1 MTKPLRV
8 LHLVGSATN
17 RFYCDLSELYARDC
31 IQATADPARYTFL
44 IAYVTPD
51 RNWRFP
57 DSLHPADIAAAEA
70 MPLPEAVNFLA
81 QQTLDVA
88 LPQMFCLPGMTEY
101 RALLNVLQIPY
112 VGNGPFQMA
121 IAADKTKAKAI
132 VSAAGVKVP
141 KGELLQKGE
150 FPSLL
155 PPVVVKPNNSDN
167 SDGVTLVRT
176 KEEYPAALETAFA
189 YAEQVI
195 VEEFIELGRE
205 VRCGLIVQ
213 NGELVCLPLEE
224 YFVDPSLRPIRTG
237 AHKLKRDTNNTLTLT
252 AKERT
257 QAWIVEADDPVIPA
271 VWEAAKRCHQAIGC
285 EQYSL
290 FDFRIDPQGQP
301 WFIEAGLY
309 CSFSP
314 KSVVVTMMAAAGM
327 PLNTFFETVLRQ
339 TAEKQT
345 GRTIEEQQPDALLV

>member
-1 MTKPLRV
+1 MTTPLRV

-17 RFYCDLSELYARDC
+17 RFYCDLSELYAGDC
-31 IQATADPARYTFL
+31 IRATAAPARYTFL

-70 MPLPEAVNFLA
+70 IPLSKAISFLA
-81 QQTLDVA
+81 QQTIDVA

-101 RALLNVLQIPY
+101 RALLDVLQIPY
-112 VGNGPFQMA
+112 IGNGPFQMA
-121 IAADKTKAKAI
+121 IAADKNKAKAI

-141 KGELLQKGE
+141 KGELLQKGGL
-150 FPSLL
+150 PSLL
-155 PPVVVKPNNSDN
+155 PPVVVKPNSSDN
-167 SDGVTLVRT
+167 SDGVTLV
-176 KEEYPAALETAFA
+176 KKPSEYAAALEIAFA
-189 YAEQVI
+189 YDERVI

-205 VRCGLIVQ
+205 VRCGLVVQ
-213 NGELVCLPLEE
+213 NGEPVCLPLEE
-224 YFVDPSLRPIRTG
+224 YYVDSSLRPIRTG
-237 AHKLKRDTNNTLTLT
+237 AHKLRRNSDDTLTLT

-257 QAWIVEADDPVIPA
+257 QAWIVDSDDPVVPA
-271 VWEAAKRCHQAIGC
+271 VWKAAKRCHQALEC

-314 KSVVVTMMAAAGM
+314 KSVVVTMMEAAGI
-327 PLNTFFETVLRQ
+327 PLSTFFETILRQ

-345 GRTIEEQQPDALLV
+345 DRTIEKQRPDALLV